1 MVGVV
6 LGVVE
11 LALGASSVVEVV
23 VHIVGIGQTMS
34 HSTGERRRI
43 EDRRSVLDVLVEQLL
58 SGLNSV
64 LLQVAGHVLS
74 GQSFHLHLV
83 EDGRGN
89 RSVSK
94 LLDGF
99 QKPLVEFSSPLDSL
113 LLVAVIEGARTLRTS
128 GLVLISAGV
137 AVIKGKLHHLHR

>member
-6 LGVVE
+6 LRVVE
-11 LALGASSVVEVV
+11 LALGASSVIEVV
-23 VHIVGIGQTMS
+23 VQVVGIGQAMS
-34 HSTGERRRI
+34 HSSGERRRV
-43 EDRRSVLDVLVEQLL
+43 EDRRSMLDVLAEQLL

-83 EDGRGN
+83 KDGGGN
-89 RSVSK
+89 CSVSK
-94 LLDGF
+94 LLDGL
-99 QKPLVEFSSPLDSL
+99 QEPLVELASPLDSL
-113 LLVAVIEGARTLRTS
+113 LLVAIIEGARTLRAS

-137 AVIKGKLHHLHR
+137 ATVVERKLHLGR